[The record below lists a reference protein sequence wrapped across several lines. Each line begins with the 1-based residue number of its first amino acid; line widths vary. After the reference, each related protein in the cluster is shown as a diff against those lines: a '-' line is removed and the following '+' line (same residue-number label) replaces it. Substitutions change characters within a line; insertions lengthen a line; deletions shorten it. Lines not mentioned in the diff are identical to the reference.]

1 MSDYTPETLWEMA
14 AWCDEHEEP
23 ELSPGPRIRAHVAAW
38 REDNRIHEQNYIR
51 ATDEYAAA
59 LAASQEQVRELE
71 AREWVVLAAI
81 ERDGKLSPSE
91 PPGEEARD
99 DELTPREV
107 LERWKDRRDEWP
119 AMRELWDALAAL
131 QDQVR
136 ELEARAAAVRAMAH
150 AEEFADKGHYYM
162 AADQMWREPFVKTS
176 ELADLAHALAMGTP
190 SRGDWDGF
198 RVYFWKAW
206 LAASE
211 PPVDLP
217 HEHMVWTEGCARCG

>member
-51 ATDEYAAA
+51 ATDEYAA
-59 LAASQEQVRELE
+59 
-71 AREWVVLAAI
+71 
-81 ERDGKLSPSE
+81 
-91 PPGEEARD
+91 
-99 DELTPREV
+99 
-107 LERWKDRRDEWP
+107 
-119 AMRELWDALAAL
+119 ALAAL